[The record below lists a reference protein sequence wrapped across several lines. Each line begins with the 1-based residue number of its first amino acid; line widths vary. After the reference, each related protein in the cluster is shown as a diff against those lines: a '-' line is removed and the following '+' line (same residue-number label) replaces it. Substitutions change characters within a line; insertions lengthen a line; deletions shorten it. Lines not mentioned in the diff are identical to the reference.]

1 MVPDLWVSFA
11 PSTTSSLQPQGA
23 GDDDDDDDGVDDAG
37 AALGP
42 LLAGLLSSRGWNQVF
57 YMLMT
62 ADFLALLVRPRTQT
76 QTTDVSQI
84 TGVS

>member
-11 PSTTSSLQPQGA
+11 PPTTSSLQPWGA
-23 GDDDDDDDGVDDAG
+23 GDDDDDGVDDAG

-42 LLAGLLSSRGWNQVF
+42 LLAGLLSSQGWSQVF

-62 ADFLALLVRPRTQT
+62 ADFLALLVRPRPQT
-76 QTTDVSQI
+76 QTTGVSQI

>member
-11 PSTTSSLQPQGA
+11 PSTTSSLQPRGA
-23 GDDDDDDDGVDDAG
+23 GDDDDDDGVDDTG

-42 LLAGLLSSRGWNQVF
+42 LLAGLLSSQGWNQVF

-62 ADFLALLVRPRTQT
+62 ADFLALLVRPRPQT
-76 QTTDVSQI
+76 QTTGVSQI